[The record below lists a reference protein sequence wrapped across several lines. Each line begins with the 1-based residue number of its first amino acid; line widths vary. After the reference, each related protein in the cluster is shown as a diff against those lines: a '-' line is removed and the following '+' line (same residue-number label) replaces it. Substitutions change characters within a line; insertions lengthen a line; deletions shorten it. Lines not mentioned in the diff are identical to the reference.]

1 MSNFIA
7 SLIRTFVPIGVGG
20 VISWLALEGV
30 EIDAETQT
38 SLVIGLTGL
47 LQAGYYAAVRIA
59 ALKWPALEVLL
70 GSARQPEYTDG
81 H

>member
-47 LQAGYYAAVRIA
+47 LQAGYYAAVRVA
-59 ALKWPALEVLL
+59 AIRWPALEVLL
-70 GSARQPEYTDG
+70 GSALQPEYHEAD
-81 H
+81 